1 MLFLSEPRLESP
13 VVPCQLMVCFL
24 HNTHGHDCD
33 YVDTSLYANA
43 MMARAVFIS
52 FASVSLES
60 STLSDTYW
68 FFKKALLNE

>member
-1 MLFLSEPRLESP
+1 MLFLSETHFESP
-13 VVPCQLMVCFL
+13 VVPCQFMICFL
-24 HNTHGHDCD
+24 HNTRGHDCD
-33 YVDTSLYANA
+33 YVDTSLHANA

-68 FFKKALLNE
+68 FFKKDLSNE